1 MRRPF
6 PRLNEL
12 TDWRR
17 LSGFAR
23 FVGQRLVADRC
34 MQTAGSLAY
43 TTMLAIVPLF
53 TIALTLFS
61 AFPMFSS
68 YSGRFRAFILSN
80 LIPDTAGRV
89 VGTYMRQF
97 SDNAEKLT
105 ALGMVALAI
114 TALLLVFTIEKT
126 LNEIWGVQKPRRLL
140 SRTLIYWAALTLG
153 PLVLG
158 VSLSLTSW
166 ISHGLGTTWLFV
178 IAPVALSFA
187 SLALLYLAVPNC
199 YVPRAH
205 ALTAAAVT
213 TVLLELMKKLF
224 ALYIQQIGAYK
235 LLYGAFAAF
244 PIFLLWLYLC
254 WVIVLGGAVLS
265 ASLSYWHGDG
275 WRWGRHHGTRFEQAV
290 RILMTLA
297 QAHSNGEVLHI
308 DTLRRRVGLGLDAT
322 QALLERMSLRGWV
335 EASRDG
341 EWLIAVAIA
350 RITLLDIYEQVVT
363 PLTANVEAGLVPT
376 IAAMHQPLTAT
387 LADYIDTL
395 DSQK

>member
-12 TDWRR
+12 ADWRR

-23 FVGQRLVADRC
+23 FVAQRLVADRC

-61 AFPMFSS
+61 AFPMFSG

-341 EWLIAVAIA
+341 EWLIAVAIE

-376 IAAMHQPLTAT
+376 IAAMRQPLTAT

-395 DSQK
+395 DK